1 MTNHDEAASERNAE
15 TRVRTVAVRRLSL
28 RKKSERKL
36 RQWAMPSLQ
45 DMIPENEE
53 GSPDDYPMKASE
65 VFKIISLYYKKRI
78 PCIKL

>member
-1 MTNHDEAASERNAE
+1 MTNHDEAASKIKRNAE

-65 VFKIISLYYKKRI
+65 VFKSYFVTL
-78 PCIKL
+78 